1 MASHGINQKNPS
13 VPAVRNAKRQP
24 NALASQAIRG
34 GARIAPTLD
43 PLSNIA
49 TARPRSRA
57 GNHSATVL
65 LAPGQL
71 NPSPAPSKKRQ
82 IANVITEF
90 ASAVDMLAS
99 DHQTIA
105 RARPNRIPIR
115 SITTPPISHMS
126 A

>member
-1 MASHGINQKNPS
+1 MASHGINQKKPS
-13 VPAVRNAKRQP
+13 VPAVRTAKRQP

-71 NPSPAPSKKRQ
+71 NPSPAPSKKRRSEEHTSELQ
-82 IANVITEF
+82 SRLHLVCRLLLEKKKKKNT
-90 ASAVDMLAS
+90 
-99 DHQTIA
+99 
-105 RARPNRIPIR
+105 PGNRLGQEKHKMHP
-115 SITTPPISHMS
+115 TTS
-126 A
+126 